1 MYISSTGLGHQVHP
15 PQQVLEGKE
24 KTSLCRSLRVLIC
37 KPPFTLVG
45 KIAGARPVI
54 TFPNSS
60 VSVDLQSLERILAAI
75 LNTLEWKLLLLEI
88 RALTRDDRSKDL
100 TLFPS

>member
-1 MYISSTGLGHQVHP
+1 MDKIPITLLINRNLCGEWCIKSG
-15 PQQVLEGKE
+15 GKF
-24 KTSLCRSLRVLIC
+24 KAKCQ
-37 KPPFTLVG
+37 PPFTLVG

-75 LNTLEWKLLLLEI
+75 LNTLEWKLLHMEI
-88 RALTRDDRSKDL
+88 RALPRE
-100 TLFPS
+100 